1 MSVLL
6 LSKVFT
12 ALTQEVKPSNMDTA
26 RWVVVLSV
34 IFCMISVLTL
44 LNRNANANIASL
56 SKTNIES
63 PDATISDNPTSS
75 EISFSPNTKKDYSN
89 IPIKFTPPPKQ
100 IFEMDG
106 AKDLEEERKAFKT
119 EGKIE

>member
-1 MSVLL
+1 
-6 LSKVFT
+6 
-12 ALTQEVKPSNMDTA
+12 MDTA
-26 RWVVVLSV
+26 RWIVVLSV
-34 IFCMISVLTL
+34 MFCMTSVLTL
-44 LNRNANANIASL
+44 LHRNASVASL
-56 SKTNIES
+56 SKSKTNIES
-63 PDATISDNPTSS
+63 SAPSTSDNSASS
-75 EISFSPNTKKDYSN
+75 EISFSPNPKKDYSN